1 MREITINDNYT
12 RRVGGEQFSYRVIYT
27 PGETVEWSARVFENG
42 DLKGEPAGTIVDNTL
57 QDEALRQY
65 IIAYLEGIIE
75 RGIGI
80 AE

>member
-1 MREITINDNYT
+1 MFETSFNDNYT
-12 RRVGGEQFSYRVIYT
+12 RRVSGEQFSYRVRYVAG
-27 PGETVEWSARVFENG
+27 PTVDWSAQVFENG
-42 DLKGEPAGTIVDNTL
+42 DLKGEPSGTIVDNTL
-57 QDEALRQY
+57 TDDALRQY